1 MLLLANSLTQLDHP
15 LLAEIKSVTGWLV
28 FRSTPSDIRPTPLTG
43 NVVALNDWMNISQM
57 STPISTAAVVSWRH
71 LDSKKFLAE
80 ADPTQQAL
88 TFKMRL
94 EERSYFFEIWVPL
107 YLKQRPK
114 KIPSTYSSLILN
126 IPLSTIETFSLHVLS
141 TTDTNKHIPE
151 PVAKKLKSSVL
162 RLDIKL
168 RDKINTI
175 IPSDTDGIP
184 LQGRKYSG
192 VIFDNVRQ
200 ISQAKSIS
208 IFIKHSAPYEAE
220 LHSFGEPINNGHYQ
234 STGKSQPD
242 LQSLYQGVG
251 AKRLDFS
258 TQSKKALGSEP
269 SHLPAYNEV
278 ASPILDGSMQ
288 PRKRPRVEHGE
299 GDITPPS
306 AEDLRSLQERFA
318 S

>member
-1 MLLLANSLTQLDHP
+1 
-15 LLAEIKSVTGWLV
+15 
-28 FRSTPSDIRPTPLTG
+28 
-43 NVVALNDWMNISQM
+43 M

-269 SHLPAYNEV
+269 SHLPAYKEV